1 MKLLSSQA
9 SPYARCVRALIQYLG
24 INNIEEQLV
33 NPFENSAELLDA
45 NPLGQIPCL
54 ITNDGVALFDSEV
67 IMRYLD
73 AELGDRKMFGIS
85 SNNWVLEC
93 QYSLIKGLIDSAVKL
108 RQEQMR
114 EDEGVRSAFW
124 TARFE
129 QALLRGLMQVE
140 LQTVITQ
147 TTIQAPQL
155 ALICLLDY
163 VDFRHPEF
171 DWRKVAPATALWF
184 SEMRDLPAFIQTRP
198 Q

>member
-1 MKLLSSQA
+1 
-9 SPYARCVRALIQYLG
+9 LIHYLD
-24 INNIEEQLV
+24 IKDIEELRV

-45 NPLGQIPCL
+45 NPLGKIPCL
-54 ITNDGVALFDSEV
+54 ITNDGVALYDSEV

-73 AELGDRKMFGIS
+73 SELGERQMFGAARD
-85 SNNWVLEC
+85 NWVLQC
-93 QYSLIKGLIDSAVKL
+93 QFSLVKGLIDSAVGL

-124 TARFE
+124 TARYE
-129 QALLRGLMQVE
+129 QALLRGLMQME
-140 LQTVITQ
+140 HQTVITQ
-147 TTIQAPQL
+147 ATIQAPQL

-163 VDFRHPEF
+163 VDFRHPEL

-184 SEMRDLPAFIQTRP
+184 SEMRDLPAFLETRP

>member
-1 MKLLSSQA
+1 MRLLSSQA
-9 SPYARCVRALIQYLG
+9 SPYARCVGVLIQHLG
-24 INNIEEQLV
+24 INNIEELLV
-33 NPFENSAELLDA
+33 NPFDNTAELLDA

-54 ITNDGVALFDSEV
+54 ITNDGLALFDSEV

-73 AELGDRKMFGIS
+73 TELGDRQMFGAAS
-85 SNNWVLEC
+85 GNWVLEC
-93 QYSLIKGLIDSAVKL
+93 QYSLVKGLIDSAVKL

-114 EDEGVRSAFW
+114 QEEGLRSAFW
-124 TARFE
+124 TSRFE
-129 QALLRGLMQVE
+129 QALLRGLMQIE

-147 TTIQAPQL
+147 ITIQAPQL

-163 VDFRHPEF
+163 VDFRHSEL
-171 DWRKVAPATALWF
+171 DWRKVAPATAFWF